1 MVTNGKCREAVRLLT
16 NQNQTGG
23 GVLNMEDID
32 AKTGKPV
39 EEALREKHSP

>member
-16 NQNQTGG
+16 NQTGG
-23 GVLNMEDID
+23 GVLNMENID

-39 EEALREKHSP
+39 EEVLREKHPP